1 VPIRE
6 PQTLRS
12 PWKLYAE
19 QLNRVMSWLLI
30 TNDHDT
36 ISISEQPAEVMQ
48 ITIRRCRR
56 VVAWI

>member
-1 VPIRE
+1 VHIRE

-19 QLNRVMSWLLI
+19 QLNRVKSWLLI

-36 ISISEQPAEVMQ
+36 ISISEQPSEVMQ
-48 ITIRRCRR
+48 ITISP
-56 VVAWI
+56 VS